1 MGYHEEL
8 IWGRG
13 ETAYASDLK
22 SAAFGLVGS
31 NPTAPTSTNEQGQA
45 ACLPFS
51 DRKQRSMKR
60 ILLACGSGFATSTAA
75 RTRLE
80 RLLNEHGYEGRYEI
94 HQCKIAEAARLS
106 DSFDFLVAT
115 MMAPQHL
122 GCPYVNG
129 IPFLLGENM
138 GPSERQ
144 VLQLMETPS
153 CHLGTK

>member
-1 MGYHEEL
+1 
-8 IWGRG
+8 
-13 ETAYASDLK
+13 
-22 SAAFGLVGS
+22 
-31 NPTAPTSTNEQGQA
+31 
-45 ACLPFS
+45 
-51 DRKQRSMKR
+51 
-60 ILLACGSGFATSTAA
+60 
-75 RTRLE
+75 
-80 RLLNEHGYEGRYEI
+80 
-94 HQCKIAEAARLS
+94 
-106 DSFDFLVAT
+106 

>member
-1 MGYHEEL
+1 
-8 IWGRG
+8 
-13 ETAYASDLK
+13 
-22 SAAFGLVGS
+22 
-31 NPTAPTSTNEQGQA
+31 
-45 ACLPFS
+45 
-51 DRKQRSMKR
+51 MKR

-106 DSFDFLVAT
+106 DSFAF
-115 MMAPQHL
+115 L